1 MIMKLIRLFG
11 AAIIL
16 SSVFAS
22 CAPKYG
28 CYGMTD
34 ATIEAE
40 ADAPVAALDI
50 CLD

>member
-1 MIMKLIRLFG
+1 MKLIRLFG
-11 AAIIL
+11 VAVVL

-34 ATIEAE
+34 ATMESGTTQ
-40 ADAPVAALDI
+40 VSVVALDV
-50 CLD
+50 CP